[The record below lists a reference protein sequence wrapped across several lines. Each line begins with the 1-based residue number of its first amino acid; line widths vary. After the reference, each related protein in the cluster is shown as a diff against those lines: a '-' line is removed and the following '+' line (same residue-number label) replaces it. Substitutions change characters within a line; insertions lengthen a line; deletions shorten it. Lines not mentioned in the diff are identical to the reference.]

1 MDQITFNEFI
11 NWLIFGGGSVMA
23 SSFILER
30 LPKFQELTSGGREL
44 VSYISASALGIG
56 AYVLI
61 TYAPD
66 FVSAAQPYF
75 IILAGTFV
83 SIFLNNVF
91 HNTDK
96 KSIENHVE
104 ASVEAGNKEV
114 K

>member
-30 LPKFQELTSGGREL
+30 LPKFQELKSNMKEL
-44 VSYISASALGIG
+44 VSYVSASTLGIG

-66 FVSAAQPYF
+66 FVVAAQPYF

-83 SIFLNNVF
+83 SIFLNNLF

-96 KSIENHVE
+96 KATENHE
-104 ASVEAGNKEV
+104 E
-114 K
+114 